1 MKLGSRQ
8 SNLVKKLKSILKI
21 WTKCRLNLNEV
32 NCTGCQRFFTNKG
45 AGNHGNHTYRSW
57 WSLSEYEATSS
68 VKTTFQ
74 DFPGVVL
81 PFSYTLMDICCL
93 KRDFLPST
101 TISWNFVV
109 YLLSAEI
116 NTTLTPSLLPFVLN
130 SVKVERHVYL
140 QVPQFSFHKSSR
152 GSCLS
157 ELPSTFIA

>member
-1 MKLGSRQ
+1 
-8 SNLVKKLKSILKI
+8 
-21 WTKCRLNLNEV
+21 
-32 NCTGCQRFFTNKG
+32 
-45 AGNHGNHTYRSW
+45 
-57 WSLSEYEATSS
+57 
-68 VKTTFQ
+68 
-74 DFPGVVL
+74 
-81 PFSYTLMDICCL
+81 MDICCL

-157 ELPSTFIA
+157 EFPSTFIA